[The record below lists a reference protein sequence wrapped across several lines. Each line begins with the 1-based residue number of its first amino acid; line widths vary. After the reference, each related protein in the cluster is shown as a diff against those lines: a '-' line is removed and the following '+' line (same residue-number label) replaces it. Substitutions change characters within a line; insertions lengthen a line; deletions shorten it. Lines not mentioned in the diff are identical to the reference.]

1 MNKAELI
8 DVMADKAGLTKVD
21 TRKALNALMTSI
33 QEALMKGDKV
43 SLVGFGSFSTVQRAA
58 RTGLNPQTKAKI
70 TIPAKKVVKFR
81 AAAELIK

>member
-70 TIPAKKVVKFR
+70 AIPAKKVVKFR